1 MREQTHTIKPFLPN
15 NSVFKWLNQRCIFLV
30 TLFVLFS
37 QEGSN
42 DKQITAQKHA
52 SSGRQFQSHWQKHS
66 IYHKHPTFTMS
77 PIRMKRNNSIATDG
91 KKNRLVGE
99 FDFWRQWF
107 AMWSF
112 SPLPSLYSPHTQF
125 FFFFFL
131 LFLFYFLRTEQFAL
145 KYDSNT
151 SLLQNLLKKKEKR
164 KKKSW
169 RMGKSFSIRLGPS

>member
-15 NSVFKWLNQRCIFLV
+15 NSVFKRLNQRCIFLV

-77 PIRMKRNNSIATDG
+77 PIRMKRNNSIATDW
-91 KKNRLVGE
+91 KKKQTSGWV
-99 FDFWRQWF
+99 WF
-107 AMWSF
+107 LETMVCHVELF
-112 SPLPSLYSPHTQF
+112 STSIPLFPPHTIF
-125 FFFFFL
+125 FFFFFTFPF
-131 LFLFYFLRTEQFAL
+131 LFLKNWTICSE
-145 KYDSNT
+145 
-151 SLLQNLLKKKEKR
+151 
-164 KKKSW
+164 
-169 RMGKSFSIRLGPS
+169 IR